1 LNGIIGKIF
10 SNTIFVIYLLS
21 LLLLVFHFESNY
33 MMPLVDRGFS
43 TFHALVAA
51 VVSFYL
57 VVISDLFHSNIII
70 DRNSWL
76 SDAMFG
82 VSCSF
87 PALF

>member
-1 LNGIIGKIF
+1 
-10 SNTIFVIYLLS
+10 
-21 LLLLVFHFESNY
+21 

-82 VSCSF
+82 GKLFISCSVLRKLNF
-87 PALF
+87 LI